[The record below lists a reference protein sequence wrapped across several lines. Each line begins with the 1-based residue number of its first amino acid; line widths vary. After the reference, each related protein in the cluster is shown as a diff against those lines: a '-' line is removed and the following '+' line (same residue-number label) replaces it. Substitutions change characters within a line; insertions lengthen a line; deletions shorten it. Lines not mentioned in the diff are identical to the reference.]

1 MPHSKGKM
9 RINPA
14 TEDRFRYGDERKD
27 GYFFSHYEK
36 TDIKKDGFFREHWR
50 SRAALLKQKP
60 VQKLWSHK
68 DYIKKMTDPTYR
80 KMRKE
85 KRKKYYQEDYLKWVT
100 SEKGFFTQLF
110 QSIRS
115 RSLPKY
121 LKYKPGRTL
130 VKNHIRDK
138 DHLLELYEKQK
149 KLLGGP
155 YCRYTGSTLTMKRS
169 TGKGFTGYTKTNLSV
184 DRIDPTLP
192 YQEGNIVFCSWE
204 FNQRKNSVTP
214 DDCKRILKV
223 YEEMNEN

>member
-14 TEDRFRYGDERKD
+14 TEDRFRHGDERKD

-50 SRAALLKQKP
+50 SHIAKEKG
-60 VQKLWSHK
+60 KLWRRK
-68 DYIKKMTDPTYR
+68 DHIEKMKDPTYR
-80 KMRKE
+80 K
-85 KRKKYYQEDYLKWVT
+85 KRKKHFLKWAT

-110 QSIRS
+110 QSIRA

-121 LKYKPGRTL
+121 LIYKPGRTL

-192 YQEGNIVFCSWE
+192 YQEGNIVFCSWG
-204 FNQRKNSVTP
+204 FNERKSSVTP
-214 DDCKRILKV
+214 DDCKRILEV